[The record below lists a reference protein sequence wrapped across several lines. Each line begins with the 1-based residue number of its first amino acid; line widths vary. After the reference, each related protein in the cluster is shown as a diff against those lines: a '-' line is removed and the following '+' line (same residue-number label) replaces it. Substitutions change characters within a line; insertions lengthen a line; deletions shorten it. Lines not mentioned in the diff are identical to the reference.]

1 MYIVTIYDN
10 CEINPAPFVFTDELS
25 AYKEWAKTLI
35 RIAYGYDIIDKASA
49 LTALNAIKEAPNS
62 SNLKMFIK
70 VLLEE
75 RENVYMVTNGYALC
89 GADLE
94 TVIQIFEVEVN
105 KGE

>member
-1 MYIVTIYDN
+1 MYIVTVYDN

-25 AYKEWAKTLI
+25 AYKKWAKTLI
-35 RIAYGYDIIDKASA
+35 RTAYGYDIIDKATT
-49 LTALNAIKEAPNS
+49 LDAIKESNNS
-62 SNLKMFIK
+62 SNLKAFIK
-70 VLLEE
+70 DLLEE

-105 KGE
+105 EGE